1 MAAQQRV
8 RRALESAA
16 GQELSGI
23 LIDVC
28 CHLKGIEVA
37 ERDGG
42 LPKRSGKILLRAA
55 LSLLVRH
62 YGMENDGSAAGGSS
76 RIRHWGDDGYR
87 PIINGGQDT

>member
-55 LSLLVRH
+55 LGLLVRH
-62 YGMENDGSAAGGSS
+62 YGMENGDGAAGGPS

-87 PIINGGQDT
+87 PIISGGQDG